1 MTGSRMAELFV
12 TLHAVERYQ
21 QRVEDVCATEVK
33 RRLNAPVFQCAAD
46 FGARYV
52 KLPGGQRVV
61 IVESRVITVLST
73 EHGAACLDRQGDY
86 LHEREARGG

>member
-1 MTGSRMAELFV
+1 MSELFV
-12 TLHAVERYQ
+12 TLHAIERYQ
-21 QRVEDVCATEVK
+21 QRVEDVPAAVVS